1 MRIAPLILLLCG
13 CEPTMDVTAQPYDED
28 NRCFGPTE
36 VVGQVTG
43 DGCPAVE
50 LLAPS
55 PEGDCWRFTS
65 GCLPDEEG
73 WVSDCP
79 LSFATLDDPSCD

>member
-1 MRIAPLILLLCG
+1 MPL
-13 CEPTMDVTAQPYDED
+13 P
-28 NRCFGPTE
+28 R
-36 VVGQVTG
+36 
-43 DGCPAVE
+43 PAVE
-50 LLAPS
+50 LLATS